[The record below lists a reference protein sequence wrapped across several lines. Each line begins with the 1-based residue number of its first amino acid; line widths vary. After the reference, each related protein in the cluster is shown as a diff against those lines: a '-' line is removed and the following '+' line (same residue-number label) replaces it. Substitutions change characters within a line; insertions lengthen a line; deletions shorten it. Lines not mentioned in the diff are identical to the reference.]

1 MADRPYT
8 NPLDGLYEIVGDL
21 WNMQKLEEAAAKKQ
35 DPSSSAAGET
45 APAAPKAAQVPAE
58 LPSFD
63 QIWQTADETID
74 WTDILSGRNTMG
86 LDPLSPRWK
95 FLRQHAEKV
104 LAGSLADYAEV
115 LREVRPLDDMKKYA
129 HHIRVRALSPDE
141 IIVTYEAF
149 EEDAADNA
157 TAYEHYLCGIALRC
171 ARDVFAVLPVTHV
184 QVTASAA
191 GKQQL
196 HVCFK
201 RSDMQ
206 KTLFN
211 FIDPVDFVRDLGAE
225 MTLDA

>member
-1 MADRPYT
+1 MADKPYT

-21 WNMQKLEEAAAKKQ
+21 WNMQKLEEAAAQQQPVK
-35 DPSSSAAGET
+35 PGPAASLPT
-45 APAAPKAAQVPAE
+45 APKKAEAPAP

-63 QIWQTADETID
+63 QIWQTADESID

-86 LDPLSPRWK
+86 LDPLSSRWK
-95 FLRQHAEKV
+95 FLHEHAQNV
-104 LAGSLADYAEV
+104 LSGSLTDYADV

-129 HHIRVRALSPDE
+129 HHIRVRALSSDE
-141 IIVTYEAF
+141 IAVTYEAF

-171 ARDVFAVLPVTHV
+171 ARDIFAVLPVTHV
-184 QVTASAA
+184 QVTASAG

-196 HVCFK
+196 QVRFK

-225 MTLDA
+225 ITPGE

>member
-1 MADRPYT
+1 MADKPYT

-21 WNMQKLEEAAAKKQ
+21 WNLQKLEEAAAQQQPVK
-35 DPSSSAAGET
+35 PGPAASLPT
-45 APAAPKAAQVPAE
+45 APKKAEAPAP

-63 QIWQTADETID
+63 QIWQTADESID

-95 FLRQHAEKV
+95 FLRQHAQNV
-104 LAGSLADYAEV
+104 LSGSLTDYADV

-129 HHIRVRALSPDE
+129 HHIRVRALSSDE
-141 IIVTYEAF
+141 IAVTYEAF

-171 ARDVFAVLPVTHV
+171 ARDIFAVLPVTHV

-196 HVCFK
+196 QVRFK

-225 MTLDA
+225 ITLGE